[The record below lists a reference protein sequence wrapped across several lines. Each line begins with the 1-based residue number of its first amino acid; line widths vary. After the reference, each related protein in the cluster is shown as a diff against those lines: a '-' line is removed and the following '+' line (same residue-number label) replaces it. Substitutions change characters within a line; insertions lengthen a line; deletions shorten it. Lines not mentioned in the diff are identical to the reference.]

1 MCLFA
6 ESTKDKNKTSG
17 GGKNAEL
24 SEMNKEENPWICPFK
39 IWERN
44 SAFPVLADA
53 LDITYDDRVGR
64 HVKAT
69 RNIMAGKLVS
79 KNSYFLKLLN
89 VKIL

>member
-1 MCLFA
+1 MLCVFFA
-6 ESTKDKNKTSG
+6 ESTKDKNKTLG
-17 GGKNAEL
+17 GGKIAEL
-24 SEMNKEENPWICPFK
+24 SEMNEEENPWTCPFK

-69 RNIMAGKLVS
+69 RNIMAGELFS
-79 KNSYFLKLLN
+79 TTHTF
-89 VKIL
+89 